1 MKTSQNLI
9 GDSLMAIWH
18 LDDVLFLV
26 MTKPQTTEISGFR
39 WLFSSIWN
47 FWVYLCAY
55 TLQAMN
61 KK

>member
-1 MKTSQNLI
+1 
-9 GDSLMAIWH
+9 MAIWH

-39 WLFSSIWN
+39 WLFFSIWN